1 MFAVSKNMRMFVV
14 PNSESRTG
22 SRITYESAI
31 LKRGSLS
38 DDSTSVGSRCL
49 AKHKGDSASFVIHTT
64 NFFQKMPNSEKV
76 SGAVKNSTRTA
87 PITPYSRLKSEER
100 EKSQGLFKVKFYGVG
115 HWLPSADTSTNPHR
129 ADIYFTDN
137 YQASSAFEA
146 AGMAIDAVQKQHPQ
160 YDIVLRS
167 IKCSLLNPAAR

>member
-1 MFAVSKNMRMFVV
+1 MFVV
-14 PNSESRTG
+14 ANSVKAVQPYCYISFRNHKAGFLRQYRFGGLAEFAKTQ
-22 SRITYESAI
+22 
-31 LKRGSLS
+31 GSL
-38 DDSTSVGSRCL
+38 
-49 AKHKGDSASFVIHTT
+49 ASFVTYLP
-64 NFFQKMPNSEKV
+64 NFFLKMANSEKV

-115 HWLPSADTSTNPHR
+115 KWRTSVGTEPHL
-129 ADIYFTDN
+129 ADIHFSDN

-146 AGMAIDAVQKQHPQ
+146 AGMAIDAIQKQHPQ

>member
-14 PNSESRTG
+14 PNSESHTG

-76 SGAVKNSTRTA
+76 SGAAKNSTRTA
-87 PITPYSRLKSEER
+87 SIERYSTLKSQ
-100 EKSQGLFKVKFYGVG
+100 EKDYKVVVFSGVLVQGQGFGHSISYVISARNEAQAINQAIRKYRKRPNALEILEVRVVRAADSQCL
-115 HWLPSADTSTNPHR
+115 TCIR
-129 ADIYFTDN
+129 
-137 YQASSAFEA
+137 
-146 AGMAIDAVQKQHPQ
+146 DAK
-160 YDIVLRS
+160 
-167 IKCSLLNPAAR
+167 

>member
-1 MFAVSKNMRMFVV
+1 MA
-14 PNSESRTG
+14 
-22 SRITYESAI
+22 
-31 LKRGSLS
+31 
-38 DDSTSVGSRCL
+38 
-49 AKHKGDSASFVIHTT
+49 
-64 NFFQKMPNSEKV
+64 NSEKV

-115 HWLPSADTSTNPHR
+115 KWRTSVGTEPHL
-129 ADIYFTDN
+129 ADIHFSDN